1 MSKFLIA
8 ILFGLSIFS
17 LSAKDIDT
25 FITDNY
31 PNVSEMD
38 KSCRFMRTERS
49 DFAPSLCI
57 EDVISKDFRS
67 KNDNLYI
74 IVLGGENSSGCHLCP
89 GLIDLYAYTKEGK
102 YIVEKGIE
110 IGSWGSPPKLW
121 SFSKLKNGQV
131 LISVED
137 LFFQG
142 GEFSCSKYTF
152 TVSNSK
158 FIRKTTEVCSPTSP

>member
-31 PNVSEMD
+31 PHVSEAD
-38 KSCRFMRTERS
+38 KSCRLMRTEPS
-49 DFAPSLCI
+49 DFAPPPCI

-67 KNDNLYI
+67 QNDNLYL
-74 IVLGGENSSGCHLCP
+74 IVLGGQNSGGCHGCS
-89 GLIDLYAYTKEGK
+89 GIVDLYAYTKEGK
-102 YIVEKGIE
+102 YIIEKGIE
-110 IGSWGSPPKLW
+110 IGSWGSPPKPWL
-121 SFSKLKNGQV
+121 FSKQKNGQIA
-131 LISVED
+131 ISVD
-137 LFFQG
+137 DPFLQG
-142 GEFSCSKYTF
+142 GVLSCSKYTF

-158 FIRKTTEVCSPTSP
+158 FIRKTTEGCL